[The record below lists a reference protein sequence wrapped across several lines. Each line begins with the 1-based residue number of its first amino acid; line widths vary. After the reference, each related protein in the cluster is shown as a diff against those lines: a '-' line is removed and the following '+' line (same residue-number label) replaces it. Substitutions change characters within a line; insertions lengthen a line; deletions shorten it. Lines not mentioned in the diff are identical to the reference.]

1 MKLQYKLGLMAVGV
15 LAFTSCE
22 KNDPVADNAE
32 IGERVPT
39 CYWEVGST
47 TCKAGDHFSFK
58 GKYYTE
64 DGHTPVRSE
73 VWYNVKREDY
83 FEATAQLG
91 GLKYSK
97 AVTITEEMRADQCIA
112 QFDHSKAVWT
122 VSDSVL
128 DTSETGEYGYQWMI
142 IDSVPVSE
150 TLIPVMWSKPVAWGA
165 EEEKAFADYAPAGF
179 AEEFEHHMD
188 SVIVL
193 DANYENLR
201 RVFTNHPFTNEQISA
216 VNAACNVALP
226 LMDPT
231 KYDES
236 DPNSL
241 VTYKSKLWFDYNNY
255 STIKKVNGK
264 DEEVAAHT
272 EIVRYYYAVANVD
285 GTTDYVEVGINDI
298 ITNDK
303 GDYLKSDESIPV
315 FAVYDSAPWVFSR
328 RDFNSGQV
336 VSTVRPEYIS
346 AFGMLVSYV
355 TFPEWICS
363 STDGYVVSF
372 TRGYL
377 LDATFKVVDES
388 GNVGVAYNK
397 FTISV
402 N

>member
-1 MKLQYKLGLMAVGV
+1 MKLQYKLGLIAVGA

-22 KNDPVADNAE
+22 MNDPVANNAE
-32 IGERVPT
+32 IGQRVPT

-47 TCKAGDHFSFK
+47 TCKAGDYFSFK

-97 AVTITEEMRADQCIA
+97 AVTITEEMRSNQCIS
-112 QFDHSKAVWT
+112 QYDHSKAIWT
-122 VSDSVL
+122 VSDSVF

-150 TLIPVMWSKPVAWGA
+150 TLIPVMWSRPVVWEA
-165 EEEKAFADYAPAGF
+165 EEMKNFGAYAPDGF

-201 RVFTNHPFTNEQISA
+201 RVYTNHPFTNEQIEA
-216 VNAACNVALP
+216 VNAACGVKLP
-226 LMDPT
+226 LMDPAE
-231 KYDES
+231 YDVT
-236 DPNSL
+236 DPQSL
-241 VTYKSKLWFDYNNY
+241 VTYKSKLWFDYSNY
-255 STIKKVNGK
+255 SEMKMVSGK
-264 DEEVAAHT
+264 LTEVAAHT
-272 EIVRYYYAVANVD
+272 EIVGYYYVVP
-285 GTTDYVEVGINDI
+285 GTTDQYVEVTADEIV
-298 ITNDK
+298 TNDK
-303 GDYLKSDESIPV
+303 GDYLKSDETIPV
-315 FAVYDSAPWVFSR
+315 YAVYGSAPWVFSR
-328 RDFNSGQV
+328 RDYNSGQV

-355 TFPEWICS
+355 TFPEWIYS

-377 LDATFKVVDES
+377 LDATFKVIDES
-388 GNVGVAYNK
+388 GNEGVAYNK

>member
-1 MKLQYKLGLMAVGV
+1 MKLQYKLGLMAVGA

-22 KNDPVADNAE
+22 MNDPVADNAE
-32 IGERVPT
+32 IGQRVPT

-47 TCKAGDHFSFK
+47 TCKAGDYFSFK

-97 AVTITEEMRADQCIA
+97 AVTITEEMRSNQCIA
-112 QFDHSKAVWT
+112 QFDHRKAVWT
-122 VSDSVL
+122 VSDSVF

-150 TLIPVMWSKPVAWGA
+150 TLIPVMWSRPVAWGA
-165 EEEKAFADYAPAGF
+165 EEEKSFSDYAPAGF

-201 RVFTNHPFTNEQISA
+201 RVFTNHPFTNEQIAA
-216 VNAACNVALP
+216 VNAACGVELP

-231 KYDES
+231 KYDEA
-236 DPNSL
+236 DPQSL
-241 VTYKSKLWFDYNNY
+241 VTYKSKLWYDYNNY
-255 STIKKVNGK
+255 TEIVVTGRKE
-264 DEEVAAHT
+264 EEVAAHT
-272 EIVRYYYAVANVD
+272 EIVGYYYTKFVND
-285 GTTDYVEVGINDI
+285 STTEYVEVTVDEI
-298 ITNDK
+298 ITNEK

-315 FAVYDSAPWVFSR
+315 YAVYGSAPWVFSR

-336 VSTVRPEYIS
+336 VSTVRPKYIP
-346 AFGMLVSYV
+346 AFAMLVGYV
-355 TFPEWICS
+355 TFPEWIYS

-377 LDATFKVVDES
+377 LDATFKVIDES
-388 GNVGVAYNK
+388 DNEGVAYNK